1 MKIRH
6 PALIRLL
13 SGATAG
19 LIRPWIA
26 SLRPRID
33 TRLCGDHP
41 ADPREQRYIYVF
53 WHEYLLAAMHFRST
67 PVHILISHH
76 ADGELIAQACHRL
89 GVGVVRGSSRHGG
102 TAALMELHRVSRE
115 THLAVTPDGPRGPR
129 RVLQPGVVRLASQIG
144 LPIVPMGVGFRRC
157 WRASSWDRFAAPMP
171 FTAMHI
177 VGGEPT
183 VVPPQLKADK
193 TEHYRQLVERRLND
207 ATEDA
212 ERWSQGH
219 PRSYDTPA
227 DVAAPAA

>member
-13 SGATAG
+13 SGASAA
-19 LIRPWIA
+19 LIRPWMA

-33 TRLCGDHP
+33 LRLSGQHP
-41 ADPREQRYIYVF
+41 ADPRENRFIYIF
-53 WHEYLLAAMHFRST
+53 WHEYLLAAMLFRST

-76 ADGELIAQACHRL
+76 ADGELIAQACQRL

-102 TAALMELHRVSRE
+102 TAALLELHRVSRE

-129 RVLQPGVVRLASQIG
+129 RTLQMGVVRMAAQVG
-144 LPIVPMGVGFRRC
+144 LPIVPMGVGFKRC

-171 FTAMHI
+171 FSDVHL

-183 VVPPQLKADK
+183 VVPREMKPDQ
-193 TEHYRQLVERRLND
+193 TEYYRQLVEKRLNE
-207 ATEDA
+207 ATDDA
-212 ERWSQGH
+212 ERWAEGR
-219 PRSYDTPA
+219 PRLCETTSE
-227 DVAAPAA
+227 VSVPAA